1 MQYVAFASFL
11 GMLLLIH
18 NILKTFTLMNNI
30 QYSPLFNGA
39 ICNGH
44 AFPPNILDD
53 VLLSSTFW
61 IFHWSYLLTGG
72 LWTCVRHASDFFQP
86 LNQWLQHSCNGFG
99 QIYFRMENWYFHWYI
114 SYILARIQVIK
125 LICMVMELSVTLMV
139 VFLYVCILQ
148 TC

>member
-1 MQYVAFASFL
+1 LAAGIVIEEKNWPPFLPLIHHDITNEIPSHLQRMQYVAFASFL

-72 LWTCVRHASDFFQP
+72 L
-86 LNQWLQHSCNGFG
+86 
-99 QIYFRMENWYFHWYI
+99 
-114 SYILARIQVIK
+114 
-125 LICMVMELSVTLMV
+125 
-139 VFLYVCILQ
+139 
-148 TC
+148 